1 MSIET
6 EIMSVQEE
14 ENVPS
19 DSSPKE
25 NPYKIFDYFNDH
37 TGLLVTSISALV
49 AIMSF
54 ILRFAV
60 GRMNY
65 AYLAYWDIASLHA
78 NISNQNELYLALGT
92 LLYICALLIIQTLIS
107 RTAYA
112 FKYYNCLLLGINRVM
127 RKSRKTHRRLTKKI
141 RSLCRDWKKLPNKEK
156 KSKQG
161 QKIKERVDKDYEL
174 AKEWTQSLKNLK
186 KSRNRLSARVTIQII
201 VALVLSYLLGSLFLV
216 LLNVSTPIRESFRL
230 SRVVVVHIITNLLL
244 YFVPAYY
251 GACRQIKQYKDDEIH
266 DKVLEL
272 SSSDAPGFPFENL
285 MKEGI
290 KPLFTDNKLKLAIVP
305 IAFVM
310 AFLVF
315 ILSFAGTLSAE
326 QKRCFPIY
334 SDNSAVY
341 AIVYFSGSTVFMEE
355 AVVQEGTITIDTTKQ
370 RIVTK
375 DDLSYSNKV
384 FEDVVIIR
392 NEGELAASDNNTLKI
407 KDIFRTAGAF
417 FESIK
422 TIIEETIVK
431 NEENI
436 SGTECR
442 STVGS

>member
-6 EIMSVQEE
+6 EIMNVQEE
-14 ENVPS
+14 ENATS
-19 DSSPKE
+19 DSRPKE
-25 NPYKIFDYFNDH
+25 NPYKIFDYFKEH
-37 TGLLVTSISALV
+37 TGLLMTCVSALV

-54 ILRFAV
+54 ILHFAV

-92 LLYICALLIIQTLIS
+92 LLYICALLIIQSLIS
-107 RTAYA
+107 RTADV
-112 FKYYNCLLLGINRVM
+112 FKYYTCLLLGTNRAM
-127 RKSRKTHRRLTKKI
+127 KESRKTHRQLTKKMHQV
-141 RSLCRDWKKLPNKEK
+141 STYWKKMSNKERE
-156 KSKQG
+156 SEWG
-161 QKIKERVDKDYEL
+161 QKIKENMNKSHEL
-174 AKEWTQSLKNLK
+174 EKESVRSLKNVK
-186 KSRNRLSARVTIQII
+186 KARNRMCARVTVHII
-201 VALVLSYLLGSLFLV
+201 LSLVLSYLLGCLFLV

-230 SRVVVVHIITNLLL
+230 SRLVVIHIITNLLF
-244 YFVPAYY
+244 YFVPAYL
-251 GACRQIKQYKDDEIH
+251 GARRQIKQFKDNEIH
-266 DKVLEL
+266 DMVLEL
-272 SSSDAPGFPFENL
+272 SNSDAPGFPFENL

-290 KPLFTDNKLKLAIVP
+290 KPLFSDNKLKLAIVP

-334 SDNSAVY
+334 SDNSASY

-355 AVVQEGTITIDTTKQ
+355 AVVQDGTITIDTTKQ
-370 RIVTK
+370 RIVTR
-375 DDLSYSNKV
+375 DDLSYSFKV

-392 NEGELAASDNNTLKI
+392 NEKELSVSEKNTSNI
-407 KDIFRTAGAF
+407 KDILRAIGSF

-422 TIIEETIVK
+422 TKIEEAIVK
-431 NEENI
+431 NKGSI
-436 SGTECR
+436 PGTEYK
-442 STVGS
+442 SEVGS